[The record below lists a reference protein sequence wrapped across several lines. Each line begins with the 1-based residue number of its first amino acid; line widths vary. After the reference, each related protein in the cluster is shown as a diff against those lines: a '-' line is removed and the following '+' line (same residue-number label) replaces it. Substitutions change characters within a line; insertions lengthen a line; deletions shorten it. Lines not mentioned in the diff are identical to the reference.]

1 MEMPNLSDGDVI
13 SACIS
18 KDFFMKA
25 PDESSIMKD
34 FPENATEWIAAD
46 GKRCTDVGDNR
57 GQNCH
62 HTHSPSSSRANK
74 RRIKMIRSLWITTV
88 L

>member
-46 GKRCTDVGDNR
+46 GKRCTDV
-57 GQNCH
+57 
-62 HTHSPSSSRANK
+62 TMIFVSLSYSR
-74 RRIKMIRSLWITTV
+74 LVTTTAPGREV
-88 L
+88 

>member
-34 FPENATEWIAAD
+34 FPENATEWIASC
-46 GKRCTDVGDNR
+46 GKRCTDVTLPG
-57 GQNCH
+57 
-62 HTHSPSSSRANK
+62 SSSFGPPPRKQNYAGSGGGN
-74 RRIKMIRSLWITTV
+74 SQS
-88 L
+88 

>member
-1 MEMPNLSDGDVI
+1 MKGGCFTFLICCFCSTILHMEMPNLSDGDVI

-34 FPENATEWIAAD
+34 FPENATEWIASC
-46 GKRCTDVGDNR
+46 GKRCTDVV
-57 GQNCH
+57 
-62 HTHSPSSSRANK
+62 S
-74 RRIKMIRSLWITTV
+74 
-88 L
+88 

>member
-34 FPENATEWIAAD
+34 FHENATEWIASC
-46 GKRCTDVGDNR
+46 GKRCTD
-57 GQNCH
+57 GQD
-62 HTHSPSSSRANK
+62 SSL
-74 RRIKMIRSLWITTV
+74 SLPV
-88 L
+88 LGQGS

>member
-13 SACIS
+13 SARIS

-34 FPENATEWIAAD
+34 FPEKATEWIASC
-46 GKRCTDVGDNR
+46 GKRCTDVV
-57 GQNCH
+57 
-62 HTHSPSSSRANK
+62 S
-74 RRIKMIRSLWITTV
+74 
-88 L
+88 

>member
-25 PDESSIMKD
+25 PDESSIKKD
-34 FPENATEWIAAD
+34 FVPVKATEWISAD
-46 GKRCTDVGDNR
+46 G
-57 GQNCH
+57 
-62 HTHSPSSSRANK
+62 
-74 RRIKMIRSLWITTV
+74 
-88 L
+88 

>member
-34 FPENATEWIAAD
+34 FPENATEWIASC
-46 GKRCTDVGDNR
+46 GKRCTDATTFPSVGTR
-57 GQNCH
+57 TGRVRPPLTLMQ
-62 HTHSPSSSRANK
+62 TQA
-74 RRIKMIRSLWITTV
+74 
-88 L
+88 

>member
-34 FPENATEWIAAD
+34 FPENATEWIASC
-46 GKRCTDVGDNR
+46 GKRCTDVVYR
-57 GQNCH
+57 ELLLLY
-62 HTHSPSSSRANK
+62 HSMCTRKPHY
-74 RRIKMIRSLWITTV
+74 IVTPHGVHILQE
-88 L
+88 

>member
-1 MEMPNLSDGDVI
+1 MARMPNLSDGDVI

-34 FPENATEWIAAD
+34 FPENATEWIASC
-46 GKRCTDVGDNR
+46 GKRCTDEFVTAT
-57 GQNCH
+57 QVK
-62 HTHSPSSSRANK
+62 TKSSYREE
-74 RRIKMIRSLWITTV
+74 RTLRHG
-88 L
+88 

>member
-34 FPENATEWIAAD
+34 FPENATEWIATG
-46 GKRCTDVGDNR
+46 GKRCTDDTVI
-57 GQNCH
+57 
-62 HTHSPSSSRANK
+62 T
-74 RRIKMIRSLWITTV
+74 ITTRKIHMQLTHLV
-88 L
+88 SNQKKK

>member
-34 FPENATEWIAAD
+34 FPENATEWIASC
-46 GKRCTDVGDNR
+46 GKRCTDASVV
-57 GQNCH
+57 C
-62 HTHSPSSSRANK
+62 
-74 RRIKMIRSLWITTV
+74 
-88 L
+88 

>member
-46 GKRCTDVGDNR
+46 GKRCTDGTLLDSQLLYLVR
-57 GQNCH
+57 
-62 HTHSPSSSRANK
+62 SSAPS
-74 RRIKMIRSLWITTV
+74 
-88 L
+88 

>member
-25 PDESSIMKD
+25 PDESSIIVCVFFVRKPD
-34 FPENATEWIAAD
+34 KTF
-46 GKRCTDVGDNR
+46 
-57 GQNCH
+57 
-62 HTHSPSSSRANK
+62 
-74 RRIKMIRSLWITTV
+74 TV
-88 L
+88 A